1 MDLLQ
6 AVCRQGRKMK
16 NQGKVLDFWLEPKV
30 IGGTSNEMENQVLG
44 GGGCSR
50 ALCCPSSVFLNLF
63 FFIITLLRRRI
74 KLDLNLIKKR
84 H

>member
-16 NQGKVLDFWLEPKV
+16 NQEKVLDFWLEPKL

-44 GGGCSR
+44 GGGYSR

-63 FFIITLLRRRI
+63 FSIITLLRRRI